1 VAELKNAAELEAASQ
16 ESPVDFLQTDLALCF
31 TFADLTKTEL
41 ALGDRDAAER
51 VFSKAQQG
59 HATIE
64 RFLTGVQDVAQR
76 REIGQKLTDL
86 RLRLDAFKTDD
97 GTFHKDI

>member
-1 VAELKNAAELEAASQ
+1 VAELKNAAELQAATQ
-16 ESPVDFLQTDLALCF
+16 QNLVDFLQTDLALCF

-41 ALGDRDAAER
+41 ALGDREAAEW
-51 VFSKAQQG
+51 VFSKAEQG

-64 RFLTGVQDVAQR
+64 HFLTGVQDVAQR

-86 RLRLDAFKTDD
+86 R
-97 GTFHKDI
+97 